1 MELSERLANQKKYI
15 IKLQLKLRQT
25 ICEGATDSQLLPLLT
40 ELEAE
45 IATNKILLEE
55 TKAEYE

>member
-1 MELSERLANQKKYI
+1 MELNETLANQKKYI
-15 IKLQLKLRQT
+15 IKLQLKLRQA
-25 ICEGATDSQLLPLLT
+25 IWEGATDSQLLPLLT
-40 ELEAE
+40 ELKAE

>member
-15 IKLQLKLRQT
+15 IKLQLKLWQA

-40 ELEAE
+40 ELKAE

>member
-15 IKLQLKLRQT
+15 IKLQLKLRQV

>member
-15 IKLQLKLRQT
+15 IKLQLKLRQA
-25 ICEGATDSQLLPLLT
+25 ICEGATDSQLFPLLT
-40 ELEAE
+40 ELKAE